1 MSTSTITQQIL
12 QAVDDHRAATIDLL
26 ADLVRIPSVNR
37 QTDGDELACQHVVA
51 ERMQSLGLEIDV
63 FEPDSIPGITAHPGW
78 QAGRS
83 YTDRPNVVGVRRGAG
98 QGRSILFLA
107 HVDVVPE
114 GPHTLWRHGPFNPVV
129 ENGALVG
136 RGSNDDK
143 GGLAALIMALRCVE
157 AAGYRPA
164 GDVIL
169 ASVVDEESGGA
180 NGTLA
185 TLLRGYSADAAIYCD
200 GLDLDIHIANLGG
213 GHCRLELQLRPDV
226 VVAGGAIRA
235 AELLQ
240 VFYHDA
246 LLFARERTAR
256 FRADPRYAAT
266 VWPEIA
272 VRVDHLA
279 AGAADGSNP
288 GSARLDLT
296 VYILPD
302 EEPEQIRTELTQRL
316 HRLAERYQAMLLP
329 PTITWPGRLMPP
341 SATPADHPFVDEV
354 ATAFALAVGKPA
366 LRNGMPMSDLFQFNR
381 YSPRPMPT
389 VALGPGRWAVPGG
402 AHEPNES
409 ILIDEHLIPMVKILA
424 LVIVAWC
431 GVVPR

>member
-1 MSTSTITQQIL
+1 MSSSVTEQIVRT
-12 QAVDDHRAATIDLL
+12 VDDHRAEIIDLL

-37 QTDGDELACQHVVA
+37 HTDGDELDCQRFVT
-51 ERMQSLGLEIDV
+51 EYMQALSLEIDL
-63 FEPDSIPGITAHPGW
+63 FEPDSIPGITSHPGW
-78 QAGRS
+78 QSGRS
-83 YTDRPNVVGVRRGAG
+83 YTNRPNVVGVRRGSG

-114 GPHTLWRHGPFNPVV
+114 GPQILWHYGPFNPVV
-129 ENGALVG
+129 EDGMLIG

-200 GLDLDIHIANLGG
+200 GLDLDIHTANLGG

-226 VVAGGAIRA
+226 IVAGGASRA
-235 AELLQ
+235 IEVVQL
-240 VFYHDA
+240 FYHDVM
-246 LLFARERTAR
+246 LFAHERTAR

-266 VWPEIA
+266 VWPDIA

-279 AGAADGSNP
+279 AGSADGSNP
-288 GSARLDLT
+288 GSARLDIT
-296 VYILPD
+296 FYILPD
-302 EEPEQIRTELTQRL
+302 EEPEQIRNELTTRFQ
-316 HRLAERYQAMLLP
+316 RLAERYQATLLP
-329 PTITWPGRLMPP
+329 PTLTWPGRLMPP
-341 SATPADHPFVDEV
+341 SATPVDHPFVREV
-354 ATAFALAVGKPA
+354 ATAYTHALGRPA
-366 LRNGMPMSDLFQFNR
+366 RCNGMPMSDLFQFNR

-389 VALGPGRWAVPGG
+389 IALGPGRWAVPGG